1 MTTALYRRYRPETFA
16 EVIGQEQVTGPLSVA
31 LTKNRVNHAYLFSGP
46 RGCGKTT
53 SARILARCLNCE
65 QGPTPTPC
73 GTCPSCV
80 DLARG
85 GPGSLDVVEIDAASH
100 GGVDDAR
107 DLRER
112 AAFAPV
118 RDRYKVFIIDEAHM
132 VSPQG
137 FNALLKIVEEPP
149 EHIRFIFATT
159 EPEKVIGTIRSRTHH
174 YPFRLVPPER
184 LTQYLAELCE
194 REAVPVGK
202 GVLPLV
208 VRAGGGS
215 VRDTLSVLD
224 QLIGGAGEEGLSY
237 ATAIG
242 LLGYTDSALLDD
254 VADALAAGDGAT
266 VFRVIDRVIESG
278 HDPRRFVEDL
288 LERLRDLLVVAA
300 VRDGGHAVFRGMPD
314 DQLERMRNQASRF
327 GSAELSRA
335 ADVTNAALTEMTGA
349 TSPRLQLELLC
360 ARLLLPAADDEQ
372 RGLGARLDRLEKR
385 IGSGSAAVPAVA
397 PVTSPVAAGG
407 PAPASPAVEPVAPQ
421 TMASGLAA
429 VRAAMGSTSRSAA
442 GDTADAPTPNG
453 PAHPQDAP
461 GQPSQEPSR
470 PAPAVS
476 TASGAGEAGEPA
488 PSGAG
493 QPAAA
498 VRRPEPNQSNQP
510 NQPNPR
516 EEPVPAAAA
525 QTSAGGDLEAVRRN
539 WNEVLGAVASIK
551 RTTWS
556 LVSQYAQVLD
566 HDGRRLLLGF
576 DSVGRAQSFGRGP
589 HPNFMRQ
596 ALIEVLGVDCVVE
609 ATVTSQF
616 RAGTSG
622 GGAGPAAPTGAAP
635 TGPAGRGPAPS
646 SRPPVSAPDPSG
658 QPGPQHP
665 GQQQPA
671 RQQPAQ
677 QRSGPV
683 NGWAERPAAPV
694 PPDARAAAGS
704 SAWTEVAR
712 PGPSA
717 PQGAVPAA
725 TPAHLGGQTVAAE
738 TAAGGVGVIPRAE
751 GAPPAGGPARSIGA
765 AAARAAA
772 AAAVAAARQH
782 NGPDRSRE
790 HARARFTDPAQEPDM
805 PTPQSSPY
813 DDIPPDLD
821 EPVRED
827 EVPPDSD
834 WATPAPRSSRPEPAH
849 AGPQPGGPAA
859 SAVDLAART
868 GRASEADASAL
879 VGVQA
884 VEQLLGGRVIEERD
898 L

>member
-1 MTTALYRRYRPETFA
+1 MTTALYRRYRPESFA
-16 EVIGQEQVTGPLSVA
+16 EVIGQEQVTGPLSIA

-184 LTQYLAELCE
+184 LVQYLDELCE
-194 REAVPVGK
+194 REAVPAGK

-224 QLIGGAGEEGLSY
+224 QLMGGAGEDGLTY

-242 LLGYTDSALLDD
+242 LLGYTDATLLDD
-254 VADALAAGDGAT
+254 VVDALAAGDGAT

-300 VRDGGHAVFRGMPD
+300 VKDGGHAVFRGMPD
-314 DQLERMRNQASRF
+314 DQLERMRSQAGRF
-327 GSAELSRA
+327 GAAELSRS

-360 ARLLLPAADDEQ
+360 ARLLLPSADDEQ

-385 IGSGSAAVPAVA
+385 IGSGAL
-397 PVTSPVAAGG
+397 PVAAG
-407 PAPASPAVEPVAPQ
+407 APAQQATSAPAVDAAPSDPVA
-421 TMASGLAA
+421 MSSGLAA
-429 VRAAMGSTSRSAA
+429 VRAAIGSSGRPGTGAPAESSAA
-442 GDTADAPTPNG
+442 PARPQTGTP
-453 PAHPQDAP
+453 AV
-461 GQPSQEPSR
+461 QPSQQ
-470 PAPAVS
+470 APA
-476 TASGAGEAGEPA
+476 TEPA
-488 PSGAG
+488 V
-493 QPAAA
+493 QPAAPEQQPTAQQQPQASPPQPA
-498 VRRPEPNQSNQP
+498 VQQPVVQQSVSP
-510 NQPNPR
+510 GPG
-516 EEPVPAAAA
+516 
-525 QTSAGGDLEAVRRN
+525 SADLEAVRRN
-539 WNEVLGAVASIK
+539 WSDVLNAVASIK

-566 HDGRRLLLGF
+566 YDGKRLLLGF
-576 DSVGRAQSFGRGP
+576 DSTGRAQLFGRGP
-589 HPNFMRQ
+589 HANFMRQ
-596 ALIEVLGVDCVVE
+596 ALIQVIGLDCVVE
-609 ATVTSQF
+609 AAVSSEFQ
-616 RAGTSG
+616 AGSSG
-622 GGAGPAAPTGAAP
+622 TRPAASPPPPASPAPASPPGSGAPTAGPSGAGPAASGPTTSARSAP
-635 TGPAGRGPAPS
+635 STEPAPH
-646 SRPPVSAPDPSG
+646 SAP
-658 QPGPQHP
+658 QPR
-665 GQQQPA
+665 A
-671 RQQPAQ
+671 A
-677 QRSGPV
+677 
-683 NGWAERPAAPV
+683 WAERPAAPGAGT
-694 PPDARAAAGS
+694 PGPAA
-704 SAWTEVAR
+704 SAWSEV
-712 PGPSA
+712 
-717 PQGAVPAA
+717 PQNPNQVPQNPNQVPQNPQQVPQNAQPAGAV
-725 TPAHLGGQTVAAE
+725 
-738 TAAGGVGVIPRAE
+738 GVVTRE
-751 GAPPAGGPARSIGA
+751 APPAPASPVTAPAPVPPRSIGA

-772 AAAVAAARQH
+772 AAATARQQ
-782 NGPDRSRE
+782 NQGQSR
-790 HARARFTDPAQEPDM
+790 RPAGSPQDDERGM
-805 PTPQSSPY
+805 PTPEASPY
-813 DDIPPDLD
+813 DDIPVDLN

-827 EVPPDSD
+827 EAPPDGGGRP
-834 WATPAPRSSRPEPAH
+834 TPRRTQ
-849 AGPQPGGPAA
+849 PQPQQPGHVVDVTSAPSPAV
-859 SAVDLAART
+859 VDLADDPVGQA
-868 GRASEADASAL
+868 GRDFDSSPL
-879 VGVQA
+879 MGVQA